1 MKCSRYLLL
10 AGSLLAVCPRAF
22 AQDAA
27 DVPTGVAPD
36 PALVERS
43 APPAADTSY
52 RTAARGGII
61 AGPVLEATGL
71 AGMLAGSMTALFLGS
86 GKDASMTATIVS
98 GGLLSVG
105 GLVSA
110 VAHGERH
117 KAYRQ
122 AGIETRGNMA
132 AFGWLFTL
140 GTIAWW
146 VGSTSWFADAI
157 ENGWETDSYNSW
169 TAGILCAAG
178 AMAFDVLNL
187 SVFRT
192 LWRRDMRLAEERH
205 DFGLAVAPLVIPSG
219 TQPSRSATAGLAVT
233 GTF

>member
-1 MKCSRYLLL
+1 MKYSICLLL
-10 AGSLLAVCPRAF
+10 AGAVLADCDRAL

-27 DVPTGVAPD
+27 DVSTGVAPD
-36 PALVERS
+36 PALIERS

-61 AGPVLEATGL
+61 AGTVLEATGL

-117 KAYRQ
+117 KAYRR
-122 AGIETRGNMA
+122 AGIETRRNMA

-192 LWRRDMRLAEERH
+192 LWRRDMRLAEEKR
-205 DFGLAVAPLVIPSG
+205 DFAVALSPLVIPSG
-219 TQPSRSATAGLAVT
+219 VGSSGSTAAGLAVT
-233 GTF
+233 GSF